1 MQQPRDFSLY
11 GAVDLGARQA
21 ALKRRQTADR
31 GTAPAD
37 GAGGGEGGGEADG
50 QGVVIDVTEE
60 TFGTEVLERSLSVPV
75 IIDLWAEWCGPC
87 KQLSPV
93 LEKLAMEAGGSWI
106 LAKIDTEAN
115 PQLSAAL
122 RVESI
127 PMVLVAIGGQLV
139 PGFVGAVPEPQIRQ
153 WIDQVMAE
161 AQRLGFGTGAGPGPG
176 GEQQDAATADRG
188 AGPGA
193 GRPQPGAPGGQQPAG
208 GPAGDPDLAEAQ
220 DAMERGDLDAAEA
233 AFEKLQAKSP
243 GHPVATL
250 GLAQVRLVKRVNS
263 YDQAAARRAAAEQ
276 PGDVEA
282 QIRVADIDV
291 AMGRIEEAFDRL
303 IGTIRRTAGEDK
315 DRARVHLVGLFD
327 VLPPRDPRVAKAR
340 TTLSGLLF

>member
-21 ALKRRQTADR
+21 AMKRRQAAAG
-31 GTAPAD
+31 GTTPAD
-37 GAGGGEGGGEADG
+37 GLGGDSVPAGAA
-50 QGVVIDVTEE
+50 QGIVIDVTEE

-93 LEKLAMEAGGSWI
+93 LEKLAAEAAGSWI

-139 PGFVGAVPEPQIRQ
+139 PGFVGAVPEAQLRQ
-153 WIDQVMAE
+153 WIEQVMAE
-161 AQRLGFGTGAGPGPG
+161 AQRLGFGPGTG
-176 GEQQDAATADRG
+176 GEEQGRVAPDQ
-188 AGPGA
+188 GA
-193 GRPQPGAPGGQQPAG
+193 GRQQPGAPGGQQVPAG
-208 GPAGDPDLAEAQ
+208 AAGDPDLAEAQ
-220 DAMERGDLDAAEA
+220 EAMERGDLDAAEA
-233 AFEKLQAKSP
+233 AFEKLAAKSP
-243 GHPVATL
+243 GHPVATI

-263 YDQAAARRAAAEQ
+263 YDQSAARRAAAEN

-282 QIRVADIDV
+282 QIRVADIDM
-291 AMGRIEEAFDRL
+291 AMGRIEDAFDRL
-303 IGTIRRTAGEDK
+303 IGTIRRTADEDK
-315 DRARVHLVGLFD
+315 DRTRLHLLSLFD
-327 VLPPRDPRVAKAR
+327 VLPPRDPRVARAR

>member
-21 ALKRRQTADR
+21 ALKRRQVAAQGPTPAGGQGDGGA
-31 GTAPAD
+31 GTANDA
-37 GAGGGEGGGEADG
+37 
-50 QGVVIDVTEE
+50 VIDVTEE

-93 LEKLAMEAGGSWI
+93 LEKLAAEAGGRWI

-115 PQLSAAL
+115 QQLSAAL

-139 PGFVGAVPEPQIRQ
+139 PGFLGAMPEAQVRQ
-153 WIDQVMAE
+153 WIDQVIAE
-161 AQRLGFGTGAGPGPG
+161 AQRLGFG
-176 GEQQDAATADRG
+176 GE
-188 AGPGA
+188 PGA
-193 GRPQPGAPGGQQPAG
+193 GQEGAAQREAGTDRAQPGAPGRQPGADH
-208 GPAGDPDLAEAQ
+208 PPGDPGFAEAQ
-220 DAMERGDLDAAEA
+220 EAMERGDLDGAEA
-233 AFEKLQAKSP
+233 AFEKMQANSP
-243 GHPVATL
+243 GNPMATL
-250 GLAQVRLVKRVNS
+250 GLSQVRLVKRVNS
-263 YDQAAARRAAAEQ
+263 YDQAKARKAAAEN

-282 QIRVADIDV
+282 QTRVADIDI
-291 AMGRIEEAFDRL
+291 AMGRIEEALDRL
-303 IGTIRRTAGEDK
+303 IGTIRRTTGDDR
-315 DRARVHLVGLFD
+315 DRARRHLISLFE

-340 TTLSGLLF
+340 STLSGLLF